1 MANGWIS
8 STRAMGSV
16 QRWGISLGAHI
27 HKYDRMFQQFIE
39 GRSIASNYCMYTVHI
54 QPNS

>member
-27 HKYDRMFQQFIE
+27 HKYGRMFQQFIE
-39 GRSIASNYCMYTVHI
+39 GRSIATNYYMYTVHF
-54 QPNS
+54 